1 MRPLLG
7 TFVEITASYSDR
19 AKAHAAISA
28 AFAAVERVAGLMSFH
43 DPHSEVSRL
52 NRLAARQA
60 VRVSTDTYE
69 VLKCAETL
77 HKQTQ
82 GVFDIA
88 VAPELISHRLLPRH
102 PFVGRRKSY
111 TGRGEDVALLR
122 GRRVRFLRPL
132 QIDLGGIAKG
142 FAVDQAVQTLESAGI
157 SSGCVNA
164 GGDLR
169 FFGSNER
176 PLCLRSPDYPEQRLP
191 FGNFRRVAVATS
203 APYFSLKR
211 FGARRVSAL
220 IHPISRQAFLERR
233 SVSVFAAS
241 CMTAD
246 ALTKAV
252 LFSDSPTA
260 LLERFQA
267 KAAILGEGGLA
278 RLLGWE

>member
-7 TFVEITASYSDR
+7 TFVEITAGHSDR

-52 NRLAARQA
+52 NRLALRQA
-60 VRVSTDTYE
+60 VRVSVDTYK
-69 VLKCAETL
+69 VLKCAKNFYE
-77 HKQTQ
+77 QTQ

-88 VAPELISHRLLPRH
+88 VAPELISCRLLPRH
-102 PFVGRRKSY
+102 PFVLRRKNY
-111 TGRGEDVALLR
+111 FGRGEDIALLR

-157 SSGCVNA
+157 FSGCVNA

-169 FFGSNER
+169 FFGSKER
-176 PLCLRSPDYPEQRLP
+176 QLCLRSPDHPEQLLP
-191 FGNFRRVAVATS
+191 FGDFRRVAVATS
-203 APYFSLKR
+203 APYFSLR
-211 FGARRVSAL
+211 QFRARRVSAL
-220 IHPISRQAFLERR
+220 IHPVSKRPFVGRR
-233 SVSVFAAS
+233 SVSVFATS
-241 CMTAD
+241 CMKAD

-252 LFSDSPTA
+252 LLSDNPTA
-260 LLERFQA
+260 LLERFRA
-267 KAAILGEGGLA
+267 RAVILGKNGRACMFG
-278 RLLGWE
+278 RG